1 MIGFAIIAIPK
12 MTNELLEVM
21 ELQSIYARLSY
32 HAKGKN
38 SQHVVICG
46 DIKSISL
53 QEFFGELFH
62 EDHENEDLNVVV
74 LHPGEVFIYLP
85 VVIKCTL

>member
-1 MIGFAIIAIPK
+1 MAMIGFAIIAIPK
-12 MTNELLEVM
+12 MTNDLLEVM

-32 HAKGKN
+32 HAKGKK

-74 LHPGEVFIYLP
+74 LHPGTALY
-85 VVIKCTL
+85 